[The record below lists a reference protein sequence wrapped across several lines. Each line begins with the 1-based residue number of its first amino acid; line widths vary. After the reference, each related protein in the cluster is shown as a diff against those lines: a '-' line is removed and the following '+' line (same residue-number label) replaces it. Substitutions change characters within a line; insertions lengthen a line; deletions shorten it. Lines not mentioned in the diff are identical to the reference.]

1 MIRHTFMAIILVQV
15 AVAAAVVTEVLWA
28 GTNPSTAAPV
38 TPIAPVTLIDV
49 GQALPAK
56 PPSSDPKLQR
66 SSLLVLDPE
75 SAQAEID

>member
-49 GQALPAK
+49 
-56 PPSSDPKLQR
+56 
-66 SSLLVLDPE
+66 
-75 SAQAEID
+75 